1 MTDAEAQSLHDEAA
15 NRGEHLMWFVTI
27 TDAYHLGK
35 VVAWATKAD
44 THGGA
49 KMPGVLVA
57 GTLAELRTML
67 PAGLTRRDPTPMMP
81 VGVVEAWD

>member
-1 MTDAEAQSLHDEAA
+1 MTQAEAQTMQDEAA
-15 NRGEHLMWFVTI
+15 AQGAYLMWFVTV

-35 VVAWATKAD
+35 AVACATKAD

-49 KMPGVLVA
+49 KMRGVLVA
-57 GTLAELRTML
+57 DTLDELRTML
-67 PAGLTRRDPTPMMP
+67 PAGLTRRNPTLMMP

>member
-1 MTDAEAQSLHDEAA
+1 MTPAEAQIMQDEAA
-15 NRGEHLMWFVTI
+15 AQGAYLMWFVTI

-35 VVAWATKAD
+35 AVAWATKAD

-49 KMPGVLVA
+49 KMPSVLVA
-57 GTLAELRTML
+57 DTLDELRAML